1 MWSTSE
7 SIIETILNSKGCNQ
21 LGSWWNILYE
31 EMLWIWDFLIT
42 WYIGIFIYFLNHWK
56 FHGQGSNQNWGTINL
71 RKCWNDF
78 TFDNQFI
85 WRNWYVC
92 HQESVENKKFKWQD
106 KNGFLNLSP
115 ESVPKPTKSETKQ
128 TWIKNFFYEGP
139 IKWYILLDDI
149 TMKKSKFSPDESRLF
164 INGQEIFQTKNEHPI
179 VVDVIVND

>member
-1 MWSTSE
+1 MDFAKSEILEIFRIGIFIFVILKLNLTTRLKIHPAKNVKHEWIDHRNNSQQQGLQSTGKLMKY
-7 SIIETILNSKGCNQ
+7 TVRGNAVNLR
-21 LGSWWNILYE
+21 
-31 EMLWIWDFLIT
+31 FLIT

-115 ESVPKPTKSETKQ
+115 ESVPKPTT
-128 TWIKNFFYEGP
+128 
-139 IKWYILLDDI
+139 
-149 TMKKSKFSPDESRLF
+149 
-164 INGQEIFQTKNEHPI
+164 
-179 VVDVIVND
+179 